1 MYFIFKIINFVF
13 RPVLHRG
20 SRYNCRVFI
29 WNGQILLIRPKM
41 YMADE
46 GNYRE
51 SRWFNCWSRPGEI
64 DEHPLPAFMHEFQK
78 AVPFGDAVLDFAD
91 TSIAAEICEELFAP
105 MSPHLSLALAGNV
118 EIFLNGSASHHEI
131 GKLRRRFNLILGATA
146 KVKS

>member
-1 MYFIFKIINFVF
+1 
-13 RPVLHRG
+13 
-20 SRYNCRVFI
+20 
-29 WNGQILLIRPKM
+29 
-41 YMADE
+41 MADE

-64 DEHPLPAFMHEFQK
+64 DEHPLPAFMHSFQK
-78 AVPFGDAVLDFAD
+78 TAPFGDAVLDFSD

-118 EIFLNGSASHHEI
+118 EIFMNGSASHHEI

-146 KVKS
+146 KVTRRQ